1 MALAVIVKRKIE
13 IKISAADFKP
23 QKKTMTEIL
32 HIGVPVALQDGF
44 IQVSFI
50 IITIIANLRG
60 LDDAAAV
67 GVVEKIIGIFFLVP
81 SSMSQA
87 VSALAAQN
95 IGAREYGR
103 AKKVLSYALIFA
115 AGFGIIAS
123 ALTQFGAEDLV
134 RLFENDANVV
144 FLGGQYLRSYVW
156 DCVLAAVHFCFSGYF
171 CALGKSG
178 ISFLHNFISIVLV
191 RVPGAYLASAMYA
204 DTLFPMGLAAPA
216 GSLLSVVIC
225 LIAYAVLYH
234 KEKERLLNGKA
245 FANR

>member
-103 AKKVLSYALIFA
+103 SQKGALLCAYLCGGLRHYRLCFDA
-115 AGFGIIAS
+115 VRGRGFGAII
-123 ALTQFGAEDLV
+123 
-134 RLFENDANVV
+134 
-144 FLGGQYLRSYVW
+144 
-156 DCVLAAVHFCFSGYF
+156 
-171 CALGKSG
+171 
-178 ISFLHNFISIVLV
+178 
-191 RVPGAYLASAMYA
+191 
-204 DTLFPMGLAAPA
+204 
-216 GSLLSVVIC
+216 
-225 LIAYAVLYH
+225 
-234 KEKERLLNGKA
+234 
-245 FANR
+245 